1 MNAIAPA
8 DIDMLAQFHL
18 VQEWKF
24 KGAGFRRR
32 REVWTAPSFT
42 PISPP
47 AVARLAVLFG
57 DFAKALAPKDIEIA
71 VSARGLDIRIDENER
86 GLKFGG
92 RP

>member
-8 DIDMLAQFHL
+8 DIGMLAQFHL
-18 VQEWKF
+18 VQEF
-24 KGAGFRRR
+24 KGAGFR